1 MRLASSHQKRVHPRS
16 EVEWP
21 VIMMT
26 PEGDLN
32 GTIENISLGGAYIRC
47 ETMLIKNDLF
57 LICILAQDREG
68 SWLGA
73 EVIWIDFPLNTD
85 TESVPIGMG
94 VRFTDMSE
102 DDLQFITEVVSGY
115 AA

>member
-1 MRLASSHQKRVHPRS
+1 MRPASSRQQRLHPRI

-21 VIMMT
+21 VVMMT

-47 ETMLIKNDLF
+47 ETMLFKNDLF
-57 LICILAQDREG
+57 LICILAQEREG

-73 EVIWIDFPLNTD
+73 EVMWIDIPLDAD
-85 TESVPIGMG
+85 TESVPVGMG

-102 DDLQFITEVVSGY
+102 EDLQFINEVVSGY